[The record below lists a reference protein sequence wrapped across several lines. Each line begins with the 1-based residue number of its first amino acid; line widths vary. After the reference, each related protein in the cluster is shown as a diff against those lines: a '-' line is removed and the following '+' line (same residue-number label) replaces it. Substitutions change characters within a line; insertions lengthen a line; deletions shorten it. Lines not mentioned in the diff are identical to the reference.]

1 MFTGIVEEVGKVASI
16 RKGAHSCVLTVAA
29 SKVLEDVH
37 LGDSI
42 ATNGVC
48 LTVTGFTRSG
58 FSADVMHETLNRSSL
73 GALRLGS
80 PVNLERAMLAG
91 GRFGGHIVSGHID
104 GVGTVKRIDEDDNAV
119 WYRIGCDASIL
130 RFIVEKGSIA
140 IDGISL
146 TVAKV
151 DSESFSVSIIP
162 HTRAQTNLVTKH
174 VGDVVNLENDCVG
187 KYVERL
193 LACSLELAGETV
205 RQSASAVSPY
215 VEKANG
221 AASQK
226 QGGITKEFL
235 LSNGF

>member
-1 MFTGIVEEVGKVASI
+1 MFTGIVEEVGTVASI
-16 RKGAHSCVLTVAA
+16 RKGAHSCVLTVNA

-48 LTVTGFTRSG
+48 LTVTSFTPNS

-73 GALRLGS
+73 GALRPGS
-80 PVNLERAMLAG
+80 LVNLERAMLAG

-104 GVGTVKRIDEDDNAV
+104 GTGTIASVNADDNAV
-119 WYRIGCDASIL
+119 WYRIETAPQVL
-130 RFIVEKGSIA
+130 RYIVEKGSIA

-151 DSESFSVSIIP
+151 DATSFSVSIIP
-162 HTRAQTNLVTKH
+162 HTRAQTNLAKK
-174 VGDVVNLENDCVG
+174 GPGSIVNLENDCVG

-193 LACSLELAGETV
+193 LSCSPELVGTAQQQAAA
-205 RQSASAVSPY
+205 RASLYA
-215 VEKANG
+215 ENALNN
-221 AASQK
+221 QK
-226 QGGITKEFL
+226 GGGITREFL
-235 LSNGF
+235 LQNGF